1 MAFPFPLLDLGI
13 VAWSSIIGLLL
24 VVIMSLSLQRWSR
37 TAGSRSEGDKQGEV
51 PDTTSTPDANE
62 NKPAEDDT
70 ASIADEVKR
79 DVPAVQTASSTPTE
93 MQHSSESGPSEN
105 NSTENV
111 PIQQEDLS
119 VKRLGAPSAE
129 PQHNTSKSA
138 GSRSEGD
145 KQGEVPDTTSTPD
158 ANETTP
164 TEMQH
169 SSESG
174 PSENNS
180 TENVPIQQ
188 EDLSVKRLAA
198 PSAEPQHNTS
208 KSDTSTTNTSSTASV
223 ADEPGH
229 TSGLSCAQ
237 SESSPTHPPTDQQH
251 SSEIAATGL
260 SRDSTEIVSTV
271 SGTEEKVSDPPA
283 PQSQPSSTSIP
294 DEQQPGAHGDEL
306 KGSMSNPAPVELTT
320 EVGEGSAGNDFM
332 PLPKGDNERPTLP
345 ALM

>member
-1 MAFPFPLLDLGI
+1 
-13 VAWSSIIGLLL
+13 
-24 VVIMSLSLQRWSR
+24 
-37 TAGSRSEGDKQGEV
+37 
-51 PDTTSTPDANE
+51 
-62 NKPAEDDT
+62 
-70 ASIADEVKR
+70 
-79 DVPAVQTASSTPTE
+79 

-158 ANETTP
+158 ANEKKPAEDDSASIADEVKRDVPAVQTASSTP

-306 KGSMSNPAPVELTT
+306 KGSMSNPALVELTT
-320 EVGEGSAGNDFM
+320 EAGEGSAANDS
-332 PLPKGDNERPTLP
+332 EASRR
-345 ALM
+345 